1 MLARCLAK
9 LPEQI
14 LSTAPVTTMVTA
26 LLVENEFFIPLDSFF
41 HSASNGVIN
50 LIVLL
55 IKFDLLKENKIL

>member
-1 MLARCLAK
+1 ML
-9 LPEQI
+9 I
-14 LSTAPVTTMVTA
+14 STAPFTTMVTA

-55 IKFDLLKENKIL
+55 INFDLLKENKIL